1 MINLATK
8 AKEIM
13 AAKKH
18 ITRADLAREL
28 GVYRG
33 KLDTMEKAGL
43 IVLPPKLT
51 TSQAATLGRKKNKVM
66 QGYYINK
73 PASWQV

>member
-1 MINLATK
+1 MNDLATK

-13 AAKKH
+13 AQHKHISRTELAKK
-18 ITRADLAREL
+18 L
-28 GVYRG
+28 GVYRE
-33 KLDTMEKAGL
+33 KLEKMEKAGL

-51 TSQAATLGRKKNKVM
+51 LSQAATLNRKKNKVM
-66 QGYYINK
+66 NGYYINK

>member
-1 MINLATK
+1 MIHLATK

-13 AAKKH
+13 SENKHINRAELAKK
-18 ITRADLAREL
+18 L

-66 QGYYINK
+66 QGYYINR